1 MQETG
6 SCTLPVYRNVIT
18 FILKDALT
26 WCILTTFLT
35 LFEEGLCASTTTSST
50 DSLAICCH
58 GVHVVINESLQSL
71 LDSVHP
77 IFHNRYPFFFLLILG
92 LLLAPFHFSTT
103 STGGW
108 SNYLPISMWLFTLI
122 AFAIITATTASAITV
137 VIIIFSFLCF
147 LWSRRVSVSCFTLSC
162 NNLSY
167 LKPSVPIAQ
176 NLLFLLFECK
186 GNAFFLNIGN
196 NGMTK

>member
-1 MQETG
+1 MADEGMRFEKDTKKSVQETG

-35 LFEEGLCASTTTSST
+35 LFEKGLCASTTTSST

-71 LDSVHP
+71 LDSVHQ

-137 VIIIFSFLCF
+137 IIIIFSFLCF
-147 LWSRRVSVSCFTLSC
+147 FCGAVVYRSPVSHYPVTISLT
-162 NNLSY
+162 
-167 LKPSVPIAQ
+167 
-176 NLLFLLFECK
+176 
-186 GNAFFLNIGN
+186 
-196 NGMTK
+196 